1 MCRMLCHIP
10 GHEDEHVWAGGNG
23 RKTISVRVATVDLW
37 ASCEK
42 NTEKVAVVL
51 RGWRS
56 WNSNWAP
63 LESKDSR
70 DMGSD
75 CHKGT

>member
-1 MCRMLCHIP
+1 M
-10 GHEDEHVWAGGNG
+10 W
-23 RKTISVRVATVDLW
+23 VATVDLW

-42 NTEKVAVVL
+42 NTERVAVVL

-70 DMGSD
+70 DMAVTATKELEAKHFTVEGSIVQLF
-75 CHKGT
+75 